1 VGVVILVLLVD
12 VVWCIYL
19 LGLFVC
25 LFVVLFVVCC
35 CCYGEEI
42 KKEINAAGASEVI
55 YESSVTGER

>member
-1 VGVVILVLLVD
+1 V
-12 VVWCIYL
+12 YL
-19 LGLFVC
+19 FIRVVC